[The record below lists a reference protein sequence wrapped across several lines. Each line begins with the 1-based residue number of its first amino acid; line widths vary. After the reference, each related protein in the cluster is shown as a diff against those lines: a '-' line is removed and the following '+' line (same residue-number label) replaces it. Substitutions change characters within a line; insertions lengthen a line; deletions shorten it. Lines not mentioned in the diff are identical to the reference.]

1 MSNAEKIAELRKQL
15 TDYSPTKE
23 DLENKEIKDLKK
35 QIRAKKYAR
44 LKQTGRNI
52 KIIGKNIGVGFK
64 AVGKGFEKAIGEDK
78 NKPKLPA
85 KKVKTINEI
94 MAELPQ

>member
-52 KIIGKNIGVGFK
+52 KDKLEKNIGVGFK
-64 AVGKGFEKAIGEDK
+64 SSRKRV
-78 NKPKLPA
+78 
-85 KKVKTINEI
+85 
-94 MAELPQ
+94 